1 MEGKKTSKANTNI
14 TELGGYRYLNDSIT
28 YTVYLNITLV
38 LHCLFVVVVV
48 VFSKTASEHKPD
60 SNGDIL

>member
-1 MEGKKTSKANTNI
+1 MEGKKTSKTNI

-48 VFSKTASEHKPD
+48 VFLQ
-60 SNGDIL
+60 NCI